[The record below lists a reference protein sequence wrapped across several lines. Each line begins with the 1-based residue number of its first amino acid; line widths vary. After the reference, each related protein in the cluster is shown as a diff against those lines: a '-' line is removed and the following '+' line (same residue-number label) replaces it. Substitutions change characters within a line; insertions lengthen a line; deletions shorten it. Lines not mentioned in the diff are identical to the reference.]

1 MRGRRLWR
9 RRRASRSDHVRVPTR
24 RLVVLAVAGALPFAL
39 ALAGLFAFRDAE
51 ATPAYRGSRPPEGI
65 TASGFRLK
73 SYTGREVSLAR
84 LRGKV
89 LALTFLDAQCKDACP
104 VIAAVVPRARA
115 LLTPRE
121 RNRAVF
127 VAISTDPR
135 EDTPAAVRAF
145 LRRYRAEGALDY
157 LVAPAPS
164 VRRTWRDYGVL
175 ASERSGSDSL
185 HSAPV
190 RIYKA
195 DGEWV
200 SSLSAGADLSPRNL
214 AHDVRVAMGS
224 D

>member
-1 MRGRRLWR
+1 M
-9 RRRASRSDHVRVPTR
+9 
-24 RLVVLAVAGALPFAL
+24 
-39 ALAGLFAFRDAE
+39 
-51 ATPAYRGSRPPEGI
+51 
-65 TASGFRLK
+65 TASGFRLQ
-73 SYTGREVSLAR
+73 SYTGREVSLAG

-115 LLTPRE
+115 LLTPHE
-121 RNRAVF
+121 RSRAAF

-135 EDTPAAVRAF
+135 EDTPSAVRAF

-164 VRRTWRDYGVL
+164 VRRTWRNYGVL

-214 AHDVRVAMGS
+214 AHDVRVAMES